1 MVFENKQN
9 RLKNLKVK
17 QKVYIKVNKIN
28 KVIDSNSILL
38 NPGLINSYIH
48 RLGGEDID
56 ALFYAL
62 LHGTNTYITYHD
74 LVAGIKRVCFI
85 AGITYAKENRSVLKL
100 IKPVENNLIEKF
112 EQENAMEVNLNG
124 DNK

>member
-56 ALFYAL
+56 NFFTLYCMEL
-62 LHGTNTYITYHD
+62 THILHIM
-74 LVAGIKRVCFI
+74 I
-85 AGITYAKENRSVLKL
+85 
-100 IKPVENNLIEKF
+100 
-112 EQENAMEVNLNG
+112 
-124 DNK
+124 